1 MVAPEHSRL
10 AMRVR
15 IVQEHVRLENLHDLD
30 GIMQTFGTR
39 ARYDDEPWDDHR
51 KGRGAVQSYYEQ
63 VMRAVPDIV
72 IDVKNQHVGDSAII
86 LEIEVT
92 GTHMGTWR
100 GLPGTGRR
108 IAFPLCAVYT
118 FDEAD
123 KLSGERIY
131 YDRATILA
139 QLGLFHEP
147 ASVLGRAI
155 GALTHPLTIAR
166 VVCRQILG
174 RWR

>member
-10 AMRVR
+10 ATRVR

-30 GIMQTFGTR
+30 GIMQTFGTG

-51 KGRGAVQSYYEQ
+51 IGRGAVQSYYEQ

-123 KLSGERIY
+123 KLAGERIY

-139 QLGLFHEP
+139 QLGLFHDP
-147 ASVLGRAI
+147 ATLLGRAM
-155 GALTHPLTIAR
+155 GSLTHPLTMAR
-166 VVCRQILG
+166 VVCRQMLG
-174 RWR
+174 RRR